1 MAIVLADEPKL
12 MDPMTLVNGMSSVV
26 LCRELN
32 LLQFGFL
39 EQNVLTSFLVVL
51 HQLQLTR
58 AGSSVLRCCVEN
70 TCTSGAL
77 KLNFLALWLGHGSN
91 LLTQMLV

>member
-1 MAIVLADEPKL
+1 MAFVLADEPKL
-12 MDPMTLVNGMSSVV
+12 LDPTTPFNGVSSV
-26 LCRELN
+26 LMCRELN

-39 EQNVLTSFLVVL
+39 EQNVLTSLLVVL

-58 AGSSVLRCCVEN
+58 AGSSVLRRCVEN
-70 TCTSGAL
+70 TRTSGAL

-91 LLTQMLV
+91 LLTQMLM